1 MGLTGLFG
9 GVFDPPHLGH
19 VALARAAISHFGLD
33 RLLVLVVEKPGH
45 KDVET
50 DPKTRLRLARAAFSE
65 VPHAEVRL
73 EPSPRTVDAV
83 RDGRYDDSVFLV
95 GADEFADFAG
105 WKEPDELLEHVRLGV
120 ATRPRFPQERLD
132 EVLAGLRRA
141 DRVEFF
147 ALEPVDIESRALR
160 RRVGAGEPIEPFVP
174 PAVADLVRS
183 LGLYR
188 RGAGLH

>member
-19 VALARAAISHFGLD
+19 VALARAAIRHFGLD

-50 DPKTRLRLARAAFSE
+50 DPKTRLRLARAAFSD
-65 VPHAEVRL
+65 VPQAEVRL

-83 RDGRYDDSVFLV
+83 RDGRYDGSVFLV

-132 EVLAGLRRA
+132 EVLAGLRRP
-141 DRVEFF
+141 DRVECF
-147 ALEPVDIESRALR
+147 ALEPVDIESRDLR